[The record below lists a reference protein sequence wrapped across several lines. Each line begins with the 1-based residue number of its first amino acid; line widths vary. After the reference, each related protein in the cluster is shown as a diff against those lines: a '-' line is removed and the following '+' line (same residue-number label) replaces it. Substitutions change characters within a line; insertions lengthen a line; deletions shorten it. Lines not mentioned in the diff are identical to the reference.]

1 MQKTKLKNK
10 IISNPVG
17 ALSVRNTRENDPIAP
32 IQKNNGI
39 TLIAL
44 IITIIVMLILVGVTV
59 NVALNGGLFS
69 KARTAVTKKEEQVI
83 YDQIVSS
90 MNLGDNGDILAKET
104 YSSAKN
110 LLEGQGNTVSI
121 VNPSTEE
128 NIVDSVEFTVTGNS
142 GTYTYTITNDR
153 IIIGSEEGVVYSFT
167 LNSLGAWNSGGD
179 SLIEFNLNNVWDVIG
194 EDLSNNSEYALNM
207 GDQIRFIIDS
217 DDERFSSKPEENVQF
232 LIAGVTEGD
241 KFQFGVFD
249 NEGNEILTE
258 TEIEG
263 KITYEDFLNTYGDV
277 VFRFVK
283 VSSEETTE

>member
-1 MQKTKLKNK
+1 
-10 IISNPVG
+10 
-17 ALSVRNTRENDPIAP
+17 
-32 IQKNNGI
+32 
-39 TLIAL
+39 
-44 IITIIVMLILVGVTV
+44 MLILVGVTV

-90 MNLGDNGDILAKET
+90 MNLGDNGDILVKET

-128 NIVDSVEFTVTGNS
+128 DIVDSVEFTVTGNS

-153 IIIGSEEGVVYSFT
+153 IIIGSGEVVYSFT
-167 LNSLGAWNSGGD
+167 LNSLGEWNKDSDSRFIFSIDDTWSKIGD
-179 SLIEFNLNNVWDVIG
+179 
-194 EDLSNNSEYALNM
+194 DLSLDKNYAM
-207 GDQIRFIIDS
+207 GNIEEDGFVT
-217 DDERFSSKPEENVQF
+217 FSVE
-232 LIAGVTEGD
+232 T
-241 KFQFGVFD
+241 D
-249 NEGNEILTE
+249 NEEFGDFLNPESENARFLVAVECVDDGSSHYWGFLVFMNNENMDEALSDNPSGE
-258 TEIEG
+258 QM
-263 KITYEDFLNTYGDV
+263 TYEDFLNTYGDV

>member
-1 MQKTKLKNK
+1 
-10 IISNPVG
+10 
-17 ALSVRNTRENDPIAP
+17 
-32 IQKNNGI
+32 
-39 TLIAL
+39 
-44 IITIIVMLILVGVTV
+44 MLILVGVTV

-90 MNLGDNGDILAKET
+90 MNLGDNGDILVKET
-104 YSSAKN
+104 YSAAKN

-153 IIIGSEEGVVYSFT
+153 IIIGSGEVVYSFT
-167 LNSLGAWNSGGD
+167 LNSLGEWTEVSDSRIIYNVEETWGIIGD
-179 SLIEFNLNNVWDVIG
+179 DLSRDTNYAQGDIEENGFVYFSVETDNEDFGDLINPESENARFLVAVECVKDDFSNYWGFVVHLNN
-194 EDLSNNSEYALNM
+194 E
-207 GDQIRFIIDS
+207 
-217 DDERFSSKPEENVQF
+217 
-232 LIAGVTEGD
+232 EGD
-241 KFQFGVFD
+241 KALSD
-249 NEGNEILTE
+249 NPSGEQM
-258 TEIEG
+258 
-263 KITYEDFLNTYGDV
+263 TYEDFLNTYGDV